1 MPLEYRFK
9 AKPYDEALK
18 SALQAFPQKAACEVV
33 PIPEA
38 LGRRIAED
46 VYAPFDMPGKT

>member
-18 SALQAFPQKAACEVV
+18 SALQAFPLKASYELVLYLKLL
-33 PIPEA
+33 E
-38 LGRRIAED
+38 EE
-46 VYAPFDMPGKT
+46 